1 MSNLFKDEF
10 LNEELKKGNITPR
23 LIGHLY
29 LMPPLDQNKKTWKSK
44 VCRKLKENGFVY
56 HSFYDTYF
64 SHKISYNWS
73 AKKWDD
79 FKFKILD
86 NYATTNMQQMQPA

>member
-10 LNEELKKGNITPR
+10 LNEELKKGNIIPL

-29 LMPPLDQNKKTWKSK
+29 LNPPSDQNKKTWKSK

-56 HSFYDTYF
+56 HSFCDTYF
-64 SHKISYNWS
+64 SNKISYNWS

-86 NYATTNMQQMQPA
+86 NDGKTTMQQMQHA